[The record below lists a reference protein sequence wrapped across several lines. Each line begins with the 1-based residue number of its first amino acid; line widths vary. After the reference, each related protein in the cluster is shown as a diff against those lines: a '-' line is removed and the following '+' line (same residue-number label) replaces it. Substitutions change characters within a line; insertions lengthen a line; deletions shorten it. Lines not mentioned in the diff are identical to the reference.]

1 MKKSVL
7 KSYANLIVKTGANV
21 QKGQDVIVVADVDQ
35 EELVSYIVEYC
46 YKYKANSVEVR
57 WQSDKIT
64 KISYKKQS
72 VKSLSYIPTWKI
84 EREKEVNKNLPCFI
98 YIESSDPDAL
108 KGVDQS
114 KIAQVRRNIAPIMKP
129 FRDERDNKYQWVI
142 AGAASKAWAK
152 KVFPNLPTRKAVE
165 ALWEAI
171 LKTSRVNNDPI
182 QAWVEHNADLK
193 KRTAYLNSLNLDYL
207 HYESS
212 NGTNFKVWL
221 IEDANFLAGGEETLG
236 SNIFF
241 NPNIPSEECFTSP
254 ISGKAEGIVYSSK
267 PLSYQGELIE
277 NFSVRFE
284 KGRAVEVH
292 AEKGE
297 NLLKEMIAMDEGACK
312 LGEVALVPFDSPIN
326 NTGIL
331 FYNTLYDENA
341 ACHLALG
348 RGFTN
353 TIRDYEKYTSDELK
367 AKGINDSSIHVDFM
381 IGSKDLNITGYTKD
395 GKKVAIFKD
404 GNWAF

>member
-21 QKGQDVIVVADVDQ
+21 QKGQDVIVIADVDQ

-84 EREKEVNKNLPCFI
+84 EREKEVNKTLPCFI

-165 ALWEAI
+165 ALWEA
-171 LKTSRVNNDPI
+171 
-182 QAWVEHNADLK
+182 
-193 KRTAYLNSLNLDYL
+193 DY
-207 HYESS
+207 
-212 NGTNFKVWL
+212 NG
-221 IEDANFLAGGEETLG
+221 
-236 SNIFF
+236 
-241 NPNIPSEECFTSP
+241 PYCF
-254 ISGKAEGIVYSSK
+254 
-267 PLSYQGELIE
+267 
-277 NFSVRFE
+277 
-284 KGRAVEVH
+284 
-292 AEKGE
+292 
-297 NLLKEMIAMDEGACK
+297 
-312 LGEVALVPFDSPIN
+312 
-326 NTGIL
+326 
-331 FYNTLYDENA
+331 
-341 ACHLALG
+341 
-348 RGFTN
+348 
-353 TIRDYEKYTSDELK
+353 
-367 AKGINDSSIHVDFM
+367 
-381 IGSKDLNITGYTKD
+381 
-395 GKKVAIFKD
+395 
-404 GNWAF
+404 